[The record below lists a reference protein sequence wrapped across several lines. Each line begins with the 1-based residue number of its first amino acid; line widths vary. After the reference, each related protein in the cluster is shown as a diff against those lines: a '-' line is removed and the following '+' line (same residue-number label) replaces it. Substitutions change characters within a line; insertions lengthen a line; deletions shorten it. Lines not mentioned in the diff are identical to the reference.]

1 MFGKN
6 LIRLFVRHRNAAN
19 LLMALIFVAGAY
31 SLSKLNTQFFPDFG
45 LDIVSI
51 RVDWPG
57 ASTGDIEANIVEAI
71 EPEIRFLDGI
81 DRVTSYAAE
90 GVGRLV
96 VEYEAGTDMQSALS
110 EAEAALQQIT
120 ILPEDSERPV
130 VRRIIRYDTIV
141 RLVLSG
147 PYSEATLKRQ
157 AKRIRDELL
166 AAGIDRVT
174 FFGARDEEIRVEIE
188 PRVLRQLDLTPAAV
202 AARIQASNRDI
213 PSGNLEGSVEKQ
225 LRSVGLQT
233 TSRDLGGI
241 EIRSLDDGQKIYL
254 RDIATLS
261 EAFDERAPIGSRNG
275 RPAIELHVQRSPTAD
290 ALEVGKIVDR
300 YLVEARGNYP
310 PQLRI
315 EQYDAQGELIKQRIQ
330 VLMNNG
336 ISGLVLVLAVLLVFL
351 NGRTAFWVAAGIPT
365 AFMAALATM
374 LALGE
379 SINMVTL
386 FALIMTLGLIVD
398 DTIVV
403 GEHATAR
410 REAGLGARQ
419 AAEAGA
425 LRMLAPVMA
434 ASLTTVAAFLPL
446 VAMGGIIGQ
455 IVGAIPLVVVAVI
468 LASLAECFLVL
479 PGHLRESLKSHGG
492 PRNFVMRRFD
502 AGFDRFRAGPFQRV
516 VRFCVRWRYA
526 TVALAIAIFLVSA
539 GLALGGRVGFQ
550 FFPSP
555 EADVVVGNVV
565 MAPGTPRRDT
575 GAMVQE
581 LSDAVDRAVAR
592 LADDGTGLVAMSFG
606 SVGRSG
612 GRRFSRI
619 VGDQYGG
626 LTVELVPSDQRTVRT
641 DEFVEAWR
649 EEIRPLPNVEQIN
662 LNARAGGPP
671 GREIDIRLRGGTAGD
686 LKAAAT
692 EVKSLLRRFPGIS
705 TIDDDLPYGKQ
716 ELILEVTPRGQ
727 ALGFTTQ
734 SAGLQVRNAF
744 QGAIAQRFARGDEE
758 VEIKVR
764 YPRGSADSASFL
776 NLFLRAP
783 DGTEVPLSE
792 VVTLRQERGFSR
804 LRREDGAREVAIT
817 AEIDE
822 AVTGLGALLPAI
834 ADGGL
839 TDIAQRYG
847 LNYRFKG
854 KAEEQ
859 AESAADM
866 GAGAITGLVAIYI
879 VLAWVFANFSRPFIV
894 MAIIPFGFVGTVLG
908 HLLLG
913 FDITILSMIG
923 LLGLSGILVNNSIIL
938 VRTVD
943 QHIDDDTPLREAI
956 VAGCRER
963 LRPVLLTSLTT
974 IGGLVPLLF
983 ETSLQAQFLIPMAIT
998 IVFGLAVATL
1008 IVLVLIPALLAI
1020 DEDIRFVFRRLR
1032 GRKSP
1037 ARVTG

>member
-1 MFGKN
+1 M
-6 LIRLFVRHRNAAN
+6 
-19 LLMALIFVAGAY
+19 
-31 SLSKLNTQFFPDFG
+31 
-45 LDIVSI
+45 
-51 RVDWPG
+51 
-57 ASTGDIEANIVEAI
+57 
-71 EPEIRFLDGI
+71 
-81 DRVTSYAAE
+81 
-90 GVGRLV
+90 
-96 VEYEAGTDMQSALS
+96 
-110 EAEAALQQIT
+110 
-120 ILPEDSERPV
+120 
-130 VRRIIRYDTIV
+130 
-141 RLVLSG
+141 
-147 PYSEATLKRQ
+147 
-157 AKRIRDELL
+157 
-166 AAGIDRVT
+166 T
-174 FFGARDEEIRVEIE
+174 FFGARDEEISVEIE

-202 AARIQASNRDI
+202 ASRIGASNRDI
-213 PSGNLEGSVEKQ
+213 PSGSLEGSVEKQ

-241 EIRSLDDGQKIYL
+241 EVRSLDDGQKIYL
-254 RDIATLS
+254 RDIASVS
-261 EAFDERAPIGSRNG
+261 EAFDDKAPIGLRDG

-300 YLVEARGNYP
+300 YLAEARGNFP
-310 PQLRI
+310 PELRI
-315 EQYDAQGELIKQRIQ
+315 EQYDAQSELIEQRIQ
-330 VLMNNG
+330 VLLNNG
-336 ISGLVLVLAVLLVFL
+336 ISGLVLVMAVLLLFL
-351 NGRTAFWVAAGIPT
+351 SGRTAFWVAAGIPT

-403 GEHATAR
+403 GEHAAAR
-410 REAGLGARQ
+410 REAGLDSRQ

-455 IVGAIPLVVVAVI
+455 IVGAIPIVVVAVI
-468 LASLAECFLVL
+468 LASLVECFLVL
-479 PGHLRESLKSHGG
+479 PGHLRGSLKSHGAR
-492 PRNFVMRRFD
+492 RNFAMRRFD
-502 AGFDRFRAGPFQRV
+502 AGFDWFRAGPFQWL
-516 VRFCVRWRYA
+516 VRLCVRWRYA
-526 TVALAIAIFLVSA
+526 TVATAIAIFLVSA
-539 GLALGGRVGFQ
+539 GLMVGGRVGFH

-581 LSDAVDRAVAR
+581 MSDAVDRAVAR
-592 LADDGTGLVAMSFG
+592 LAGDGAALVAMSFG

-619 VGDQYGG
+619 GGDQYGG
-626 LTVELVPSDQRTVRT
+626 LTVELVPSDERTVRT
-641 DEFVEAWR
+641 DEFVAAWR
-649 EEIRPLPNVEQIN
+649 EEIRALPNVEQIN
-662 LNARAGGPP
+662 LNARTGGPP
-671 GREIDIRLRGGTAGD
+671 GREIDIRLRGGSAED

-692 EVKSLLRRFPGIS
+692 EVKGLLRRFPGIS

-734 SAGLQVRNAF
+734 SVGMQVRNAF

-758 VEIKVR
+758 VTIKVR
-764 YPRGSADSASFL
+764 FPRQSADSASFL

-783 DGTEVPLSE
+783 DGAEVPLSE

-804 LRREDGAREVAIT
+804 LRREDGGREVAIT

-822 AVTGLGALLPAI
+822 TVTSLNAVLPAI
-834 ADGGL
+834 AEGGL
-839 TDIAQRYG
+839 ADIVRRYG
-847 LNYRFKG
+847 LTYRFKG

-866 GAGAITGLVAIYI
+866 GAGALTGLVAIYI
-879 VLAWVFANFSRPFIV
+879 VLAWVFANFGRPFIV

-908 HLLLG
+908 HMLLG
-913 FDITILSMIG
+913 FDVTILSTIG

-943 QHIDDDTPLREAI
+943 QHIDDDTPLHEAI

-983 ETSLQAQFLIPMAIT
+983 ETSPPGPVPDPDGDHHRVRARGGDPDRAGPHPGPACHRRGYPSRLQA
-998 IVFGLAVATL
+998 LARQAE
-1008 IVLVLIPALLAI
+1008 PRPR
-1020 DEDIRFVFRRLR
+1020 D
-1032 GRKSP
+1032 
-1037 ARVTG
+1037 RVTRGMRRTTARQAWPSLARDVPSNTARDLSPRK